1 MEDIK
6 MEQYM
11 PSTSKI
17 PFHSGKEY
25 HVFLSFRGELRET
38 LVHHLYEALTA
49 AGLDVFVDSHKL
61 EKGEIIESSLERAL
75 KGSAIRI
82 PIFSQGYAQSAWC
95 LREAATMVNTKGLI
109 IPLFYDVLPTDVRFP
124 LKESSPYKAAFL
136 NHYAQSYHKGAD
148 IDGWK
153 DALHQICSRSGWS
166 MDLSGGSEAQ
176 LIKTVVNDVIKTFDR
191 VHLQVAKHP
200 VGLESLTHDLIHKFK
215 LNSEGG
221 VNKAGLWGIGGIGK
235 TTLAKALYN
244 QVSAKFD
251 AASFV
256 FNVRAT
262 AAEFMGLT
270 KLQKKILK
278 DLANHDEEVDSVEK
292 GISLFR
298 HRLRQKRV
306 LLILD
311 DVDGVE
317 QLNAL
322 DGDWLAPG
330 SGVIITS
337 RDRHILR
344 HAGVLSECIHEMS
357 GLLINEGLQ
366 LFCWHA
372 FLREHPTPTH
382 KDLSERIVEACQGHP
397 LSLEVIGSL
406 LYDKQ
411 NDPDCWTEAFHN
423 ITLHPDIHE
432 RLKISYN
439 ALTEEEK
446 EIFLDIACFFIGEH
460 KMLPI
465 VFWKSLYKTVHTAVH
480 NLSLK
485 LLIKIDD
492 KGVFDMHDHLRDMG
506 RSIAAERER
515 ECTRLWNADHL
526 SRGVSNNNNFSRLRL
541 NGGNSQR
548 FETLYGSGLRLLHLE
563 NVPIAGI
570 TRAMLPPSLIWLQ
583 LQDCEKP
590 SHFSLMRNMW
600 RFAIQRPFHFRL
612 MDLRILQ
619 TDGNISNL
627 QYSLSYILGN
637 LSQLQHLQLRNCR
650 KLNKLPRTIGNLS
663 KLQSLDL
670 SYCIK
675 LKKLSRTIGNLSQLQ
690 HLDLGVCTNLNN
702 LPDTIGNLSHLQHL
716 DLGGCTNLNN
726 LPDTIGNLSQLQH
739 LYLGGCTNLN
749 NLPDT
754 IGNLSQLQHLYL
766 GGCTNLNNLPD
777 TIGNLSQLQ
786 HLYLGGC
793 TNLNNLPDTIGNLS
807 QLQHLCLGGCT
818 NLNNLPDT
826 IGNLSQLQ
834 HLFLGWCTNLNNLPD
849 TIGNLSQLQ
858 HLFLGWCTNLNNFP
872 DTIGNLSQLQHLYL
886 GRFTN
891 LNNLP
896 DTIGNLSQLQHLE
909 LGECTNLNNLPDTIG
924 NLSQLQHLDLRGCT
938 NLNNLPDTIGNLSQL
953 QRLDLGGCTNLNNL
967 PDTIG
972 NLSQLQDLDLGR
984 CTNLNNLPDTI
995 GNLSQL

>member
-690 HLDLGVCTNLNN
+690 HLDLGIEEMRSRLEVGRLKLTTFMMTNGSEFSADECFKDEN
-702 LPDTIGNLSHLQHL
+702 LALPITVLCMNYMHKLFGSDESVFPNSKIQCSLRRRYQLESRYRLESCSRIYGRYCNSSYNTMIEADTKWHQPCSQVLTLLDIANLVATQYIGKDETCMDENSRDYIDGLRCKPFHKIVSGVLETSWLRNQSLIHTTPNKIFEVLYR
-716 DLGGCTNLNN
+716 DLASIFFIN
-726 LPDTIGNLSQLQH
+726 I
-739 LYLGGCTNLN
+739 
-749 NLPDT
+749 
-754 IGNLSQLQHLYL
+754 
-766 GGCTNLNNLPD
+766 
-777 TIGNLSQLQ
+777 
-786 HLYLGGC
+786 
-793 TNLNNLPDTIGNLS
+793 
-807 QLQHLCLGGCT
+807 
-818 NLNNLPDT
+818 
-826 IGNLSQLQ
+826 
-834 HLFLGWCTNLNNLPD
+834 
-849 TIGNLSQLQ
+849 
-858 HLFLGWCTNLNNFP
+858 
-872 DTIGNLSQLQHLYL
+872 
-886 GRFTN
+886 
-891 LNNLP
+891 
-896 DTIGNLSQLQHLE
+896 
-909 LGECTNLNNLPDTIG
+909 
-924 NLSQLQHLDLRGCT
+924 
-938 NLNNLPDTIGNLSQL
+938 
-953 QRLDLGGCTNLNNL
+953 
-967 PDTIG
+967 
-972 NLSQLQDLDLGR
+972 
-984 CTNLNNLPDTI
+984 
-995 GNLSQL
+995 

>member
-1 MEDIK
+1 
-6 MEQYM
+6 
-11 PSTSKI
+11 
-17 PFHSGKEY
+17 
-25 HVFLSFRGELRET
+25 
-38 LVHHLYEALTA
+38 
-49 AGLDVFVDSHKL
+49 
-61 EKGEIIESSLERAL
+61 
-75 KGSAIRI
+75 
-82 PIFSQGYAQSAWC
+82 
-95 LREAATMVNTKGLI
+95 MVNTKGLI
-109 IPLFYDVLPTDVRFP
+109 IPLFYDVLPTHVRFP
-124 LKESSPYKAAFL
+124 LKESSPYKTAFEK
-136 NHYAQSYHKGAD
+136 HYAQSYHKGAD

-176 LIKTVVNDVIKTFDR
+176 LIKTLVNDVIKTFDR
-191 VHLQVAKHP
+191 VHFQVAKHP
-200 VGLESLTHDLIHKFK
+200 VGLESMTDHLIHKFK
-215 LNSEGG
+215 LNSEG
-221 VNKAGLWGIGGIGK
+221 
-235 TTLAKALYN
+235 
-244 QVSAKFD
+244 
-251 AASFV
+251 
-256 FNVRAT
+256 
-262 AAEFMGLT
+262 EFLGLT

-278 DLANHDEEVDSVEK
+278 DLANHDGEVDSVEE

-337 RDRHILR
+337 RDRHILH
-344 HAGVLSECIHEMS
+344 HAGVSSECIHEMS
-357 GLLINEGLQ
+357 GLLINEGLR

-372 FLREHPTPTH
+372 FLRELPTPTH

-423 ITLHPDIHE
+423 ITLHPGIHE

-548 FETLYGSGLRLLHLE
+548 FETLYGSVLRLLHLE

-570 TRAMLPPSLIWLQ
+570 TRAMLPPSLIWLR
-583 LQDCEKP
+583 LQDCKKP

-600 RFAIQRPFHFRL
+600 RFAIQRPFHFRPV
-612 MDLRILQ
+612 DLRILQ

-650 KLNKLPRTIGNLS
+650 KLNKLPRTIDNLS

-670 SYCIK
+670 KQCTK
-675 LKKLSRTIGNLSQLQ
+675 LKKLPLTIGNLSQLQ
-690 HLDLGVCTNLNN
+690 YLD
-702 LPDTIGNLSHLQHL
+702 
-716 DLGGCTNLNN
+716 
-726 LPDTIGNLSQLQH
+726 
-739 LYLGGCTNLN
+739 
-749 NLPDT
+749 
-754 IGNLSQLQHLYL
+754 
-766 GGCTNLNNLPD
+766 
-777 TIGNLSQLQ
+777 
-786 HLYLGGC
+786 
-793 TNLNNLPDTIGNLS
+793 
-807 QLQHLCLGGCT
+807 
-818 NLNNLPDT
+818 
-826 IGNLSQLQ
+826 
-834 HLFLGWCTNLNNLPD
+834 LGWCTNLNNLPD

-858 HLFLGWCTNLNNFP
+858 HLDLVGCKDLNKLPDTIGNLSQLKHLGLGWCTNLNNLL
-872 DTIGNLSQLQHLYL
+872 DTIGNLSQLQHLDL
-886 GRFTN
+886 GVCRK

-896 DTIGNLSQLQHLE
+896 DTIGNLSQLQHLD

-924 NLSQLQHLDLRGCT
+924 NLSQLQHLGLKWCT

-953 QRLDLGGCTNLNNL
+953 QHLDLGECTNLNNL

-972 NLSQLQDLDLGR
+972 NLSQLQYLGLKRCTNLNNLPDTIGNLAQLQHLDLRGCRKLNNLPDTIGNLSQLQHLDLGE

-995 GNLSQL
+995 GNLSQLQYLDLGWCTNLNNLPDTIGNLSQLQHLNLAICTNLNNLPDTIGNLSQLQHLDLRWCTNLNNLPDTIGNLSQLQHLGLIGCINLNNLPDTIGNLSQLQYLNLIKCTGLQYFPDTIRKRVELHELGHQLQIITSVRKTLIVGLERD